1 MKIGYARVSTQD
13 QKLELQLDALNS
25 YGVEKIFQEKI
36 TGTKA
41 DRPQLSEMTK
51 ILRKGDTVVVWKLD
65 RIGRSMR
72 HLLDLVEEF
81 RKAGIGFISLKENID
96 TTTATGKLIFN
107 IFASLAEFERD
118 MLSERTK
125 AGLKAAKA
133 RGRSGGR
140 PNKRNG
146 KSKTVETLYQSGFK
160 IKDISEQ
167 TGLSRATIYRI
178 LNKPETFSNTIT
190 QELRAEPIKKL
201 VEKVIEQLKDGV
213 IVKSKD
219 EAIKATERLKE
230 KKSEIR
236 TFFKN

>member
-1 MKIGYARVSTQD
+1 MKIGYARVSTLD
-13 QKLELQLDALNS
+13 QKLELQLDALND

-41 DRPQLSEMTK
+41 DRPQLGEMTK

-65 RIGRSMR
+65 RIGRSMK
-72 HLLDLVEEF
+72 HLVSLVEEF
-81 RKAGIGFISLKENID
+81 REVGIGFVSLKESID

-146 KSKTVETLYQSGFK
+146 KAKTVEILYQNG
-160 IKDISEQ
+160 IRINEIVRQ
-167 TGLSRATIYRI
+167 TELSRATIYRI
-178 LNKPETFSNTIT
+178 LKLHKIAKEELDRSDFMQVPPETKTAKPEI
-190 QELRAEPIKKL
+190 QK
-201 VEKVIEQLKDGV
+201 
-213 IVKSKD
+213 
-219 EAIKATERLKE
+219 LKE
-230 KKSEIR
+230 KVKEMEKPKMIER